1 MRQAAD
7 NQSRESGG
15 VLGFIIITLVLIGL
29 LAGGLWFIKNR
40 YDVAA
45 KVDTVSQ
52 NVKDEANKA
61 TDTKDD
67 STEQKKPDASAG
79 TSTNNG
85 TNPGTGATNT
95 PSQTQTPAPTP
106 NTTQNNTPA
115 ASTPAPQ
122 PASVAT
128 TGPSHI
134 ASTGPEDVVVNGFLL
149 AGLLIVGHLYR
160 QSRRHAA

>member
-1 MRQAAD
+1 MRQASD

-40 YDVAA
+40 YDLAA

-52 NVKDEANKA
+52 NVKDETNKV
-61 TDTKDD
+61 TENKDQP
-67 STEQKKPDASAG
+67 SEQNNPDGSAG
-79 TSTNNG
+79 TN
-85 TNPGTGATNT
+85 TNT
-95 PSQTQTPAPTP
+95 GTTNQPTQTQTTPAPTP
-106 NTTQNNTPA
+106 STARNTAPA
-115 ASTPAPQ
+115 ASTPTPQ
-122 PASVAT
+122 PTSVAT

-134 ASTGPEDVVVNGFLL
+134 ASTGPEDVFLNGFLL

-160 QSRRHAA
+160 QSRRSAA